1 MFRLSRRKGSSLWQV
16 RKRWP
21 SDVAAILPGEFTKST
36 GEADRKKAQAMLPL
50 IASEYEA
57 RVQQARDRLADSRF
71 RDLAEPEIAR
81 LTAHFYRT
89 ALPAY
94 RINRALSPAEAKAT
108 LAEVQGRVASLE
120 AAQARQDYWA
130 VESAANTLIV
140 QQGLP
145 IPEESPSRDTLKS
158 MLHLAF
164 TELHRGIAQQLQGEE
179 QAAPSDPR
187 LARALEIKAD
197 AADHTVNALIKA
209 YKKAKWED
217 WSASSREA
225 VEAPFRAL
233 KDILGDRDISSVTRE
248 DARGVV
254 AMLRDLP
261 AGMGR
266 HAALKGLSVPQAIE
280 AGKRLEIEPIKP
292 ATINRAYLAHIA
304 ALFKWAMKEGW
315 ITSTPFT
322 GLAVK
327 DSVAEIDKRDP
338 FTAPQ
343 LQTLFTSDTWI
354 APAKPDIA
362 RPGRFWVPLVALFTG
377 ARLGE
382 IAGLRIADVEE
393 VDGLTALR
401 IRAHAGRS
409 LKTSYSRR
417 DLPLHPELVRLGF
430 AAFLKHRCKVAKP
443 EELLFPDAKANVRGQ
458 AGAKLG
464 EWFVKTV
471 KGLGL
476 TGTKLGMHSFRHGV
490 EDRLIAADLYG
501 TALGRALLGRESG
514 GSEKSY
520 GKGFT
525 VKDFARA
532 LERITYPDF
541 DLSHLYAAND

>member
-36 GEADRKKAQAMLPL
+36 GEADRKKAQAMLVL

-81 LTAHFYRT
+81 LTALFYRT

-108 LAEVQGRVASLE
+108 LTEVQGRVASLE

-130 VESAANTLIV
+130 VESAANSLIA
-140 QQGLP
+140 QQCLP
-145 IPEESPSRDTLKS
+145 IPEDSPSRDALKS

-164 TELHRGIAQQLQGEE
+164 TELHRSIAQQLQGQE
-179 QAAPSDPR
+179 QAAPSNPR

-197 AADHTVNALIKA
+197 APDHTVNALIE
-209 YKKAKWED
+209 AKWED

-233 KDILGDRDISSVTRE
+233 KDILGERDASSVTRE

-254 AMLRDLP
+254 AMVRDLP

-280 AGKRLEIEPIKP
+280 AGKRLKIESIKP

-304 ALFKWAMKEGW
+304 ALFKWALKDGW

-322 GLAVK
+322 GLAV
-327 DSVAEIDKRDP
+327 SMTPASPWSPARSISREFAHRAEP
-338 FTAPQ
+338 
-343 LQTLFTSDTWI
+343 
-354 APAKPDIA
+354 
-362 RPGRFWVPLVALFTG
+362 
-377 ARLGE
+377 
-382 IAGLRIADVEE
+382 
-393 VDGLTALR
+393 
-401 IRAHAGRS
+401 
-409 LKTSYSRR
+409 
-417 DLPLHPELVRLGF
+417 
-430 AAFLKHRCKVAKP
+430 
-443 EELLFPDAKANVRGQ
+443 
-458 AGAKLG
+458 
-464 EWFVKTV
+464 
-471 KGLGL
+471 
-476 TGTKLGMHSFRHGV
+476 
-490 EDRLIAADLYG
+490 
-501 TALGRALLGRESG
+501 
-514 GSEKSY
+514 
-520 GKGFT
+520 
-525 VKDFARA
+525 
-532 LERITYPDF
+532 
-541 DLSHLYAAND
+541 